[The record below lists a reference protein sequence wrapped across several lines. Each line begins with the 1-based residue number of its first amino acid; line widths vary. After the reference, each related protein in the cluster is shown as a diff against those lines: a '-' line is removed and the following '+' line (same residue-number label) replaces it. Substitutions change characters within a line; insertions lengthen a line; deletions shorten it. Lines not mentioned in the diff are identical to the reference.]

1 MEAAVETLSKKY
13 GWMPYRHKH
22 HESRFT
28 RFFESY
34 WLPNKFGF
42 DKRKVHFSSL
52 ILTEQ
57 MTREE
62 ALKRIQEPEYD
73 QESIHDDF
81 EFLATKL
88 DIEVKDLR
96 VLMQAPNKKYSDYKN
111 KMWLISL
118 GTMVLKLLGDE
129 KGNFR

>member
-1 MEAAVETLSKKY
+1 MDGFYAE
-13 GWMPYRHKH
+13 GWNLHQR
-22 HESRFT
+22 
-28 RFFESY
+28 
-34 WLPNKFGF
+34 
-42 DKRKVHFSSL
+42 V
-52 ILTEQ
+52 
-57 MTREE
+57 TREE

-81 EFLATKL
+81 EFIATKL

-96 VLMQAPNKKYSDYKN
+96 VIMQAPNKKYSDYKN

-118 GTMVLKLLGDE
+118 GTMVLKLLGEE